1 MRKIQ
6 MVDLQTQYQH
16 IKADID
22 RGIQAVIDSAA
33 FVKGPQVTDFQH
45 HLEAYTG
52 AKHVIPVG
60 NGTDA
65 LQIALMGL
73 GLQCGDEV
81 ITPTFTFIATAEVV
95 ALLGLTPVVVDVDW
109 ETMNMSIESLEK
121 AITPKTKA
129 IVPVHLFGQC
139 ANMEA
144 IMRIAQEKHLYVVE
158 DACQAIGA
166 KYTFAD
172 FMEVRS
178 PGRTAVLDTRTE
190 AGGDACAPGQK
201 QARTPAHPEASMVRP
216 GDRTSFTKQAGTIG
230 HIGCTSFFPSKNLG
244 CYGDGGAI
252 FTNDD
257 ELAARMRAIANHG
270 MVVRYHHDM
279 VGVNSRLDG
288 IQAAILD
295 AKLPHLDEYI
305 AARQRAAAYYD
316 EAFAGNPHLLLPG
329 REPHS
334 THVFHQYTL
343 RVQGIDRDQ
352 LKAQLQEAGI
362 PAMVYYPVPLHLQKA
377 YQDPRYQPG
386 DFPVAE
392 RLAACVLSLPMHTE
406 LDEEQL
412 EYITNT
418 INNLKI

>member
-1 MRKIQ
+1 MKKIQ
-6 MVDLQTQYQH
+6 MVDLQSQYAK
-16 IKADID
+16 IKQDID
-22 RGIQAVIDSAA
+22 AGIQEVIDTAA
-33 FVKGPQVTDFQH
+33 FVKGKKVTEFQH
-45 HLEAYTG
+45 HLEQYTG
-52 AKHVIPVG
+52 AKHVINVG

-73 GLQCGDEV
+73 GLKPGDEV

-109 ETMNMSIESLEK
+109 NTMNMDIESVRR
-121 AITPKTKA
+121 AITPRTKA

-139 ANMEA
+139 ADMEA
-144 IMRIAQEKHLYVVE
+144 IMELANKHHLYVVE

-166 KYTFAD
+166 KYTFANG
-172 FMEVRS
+172 E
-178 PGRTAVLDTRTE
+178 
-190 AGGDACAPGQK
+190 
-201 QARTPAHPEASMVRP
+201 
-216 GDRTSFTKQAGTIG
+216 TKQAGTIG

-257 ELAARMRAIANHG
+257 ELADRMTAIANHG
-270 MVVRYHHDM
+270 CRVRYHHDEI
-279 VGVNSRLDG
+279 GVNSRLDS

-305 AARQRAAAYYD
+305 AARQKAAAYYD
-316 EAFAGNPHLLLPG
+316 KVFANCEQLLIP
-329 REPHS
+329 RRQPHS

-343 RVQGIDRDQ
+343 RVVGADRDK
-352 LKAQLQEAGI
+352 LREGLAERGI
-362 PAMVYYPVPLHLQKA
+362 PAMIYYPVPLHQQKA
-377 YQDPRYQPG
+377 YLDPRYKDG

-392 RLAACVLSLPMHTE
+392 RLASCVLSLPMHTE

-412 EYITNT
+412 EYITSNVLEL
-418 INNLKI
+418 IR

>member
-1 MRKIQ
+1 

-16 IKADID
+16 IKQDID
-22 RGIQAVIDSAA
+22 AGIQEVIEAAA
-33 FVKGPQVTDFQH
+33 FIKGPKVTEFQN

-52 AKHVIPVG
+52 AKHVITVG

-73 GLQCGDEV
+73 GLKPGDEV

-109 ETMNMSIESLEK
+109 DTMNMDVDAVRR
-121 AITPKTKA
+121 AITPRTKA

-139 ANMEA
+139 ANMEELMKLA
-144 IMRIAQEKHLYVVE
+144 KEHHLYIVE

-166 KYTFAD
+166 RYTFSNG
-172 FMEVRS
+172 ES
-178 PGRTAVLDTRTE
+178 
-190 AGGDACAPGQK
+190 
-201 QARTPAHPEASMVRP
+201 
-216 GDRTSFTKQAGTIG
+216 KQAGTMG
-230 HIGCTSFFPSKNLG
+230 DIGCTSFFPSKNLG

-279 VGVNSRLDG
+279 IGVNSRLDS
-288 IQAAILD
+288 IQAAVLD

-305 AARQRAAAYYD
+305 AARQQAAAYYD
-316 EAFAGNPHLLLPG
+316 KAFANHPKILVPG
-329 REPHS
+329 HQKNS

-343 RVQGIDRDQ
+343 RVVGYDRDRLREQ
-352 LKAQLQEAGI
+352 LSERGI
-362 PAMVYYPVPLHLQKA
+362 PAMIYYPVPLHQQKA
-377 YQDPRYQPG
+377 YLDSRYKDG

-392 RLAACVLSLPMHTE
+392 RLAGCVLSLPMHTE

-412 EYITNT
+412 NYITSN
-418 INNLKI
+418 ILEILK